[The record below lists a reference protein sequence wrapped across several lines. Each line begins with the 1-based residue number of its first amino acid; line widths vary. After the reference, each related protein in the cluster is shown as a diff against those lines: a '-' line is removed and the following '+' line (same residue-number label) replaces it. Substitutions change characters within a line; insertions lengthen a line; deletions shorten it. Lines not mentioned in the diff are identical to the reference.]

1 MDIDGF
7 LASPWIKHATI
18 AIGIISMIIAIVDI
32 STVQSI
38 GGSSLSCLGCSIT
51 ILAILLYLYHHD
63 ESFKNTISSLTSSD
77 SS

>member
-18 AIGIISMIIAIVDI
+18 AIGILSMICAIYDIA
-32 STVQSI
+32 TVSSI
-38 GGSSLSCLGCSIT
+38 GGYSLSCLGCSIT

-63 ESFKNTISSLTSSD
+63 ESFKNVVSSLSSSD